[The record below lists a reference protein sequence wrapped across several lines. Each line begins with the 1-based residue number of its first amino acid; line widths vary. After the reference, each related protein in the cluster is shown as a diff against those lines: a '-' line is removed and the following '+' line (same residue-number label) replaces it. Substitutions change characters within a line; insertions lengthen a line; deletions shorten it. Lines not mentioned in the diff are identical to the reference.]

1 MDIFTTTVQA
11 FPVFRSSGH
20 LPPLSV
26 DQTEEMRILPIL
38 ASFAAHVGVLVVSAS
53 ASSATAGASHINT
66 KRQLPPQSIPIID
79 ISPLISPSSTL
90 VERQSVANQINQA
103 CTEIGFFAITNHGI
117 SSQTIDAL
125 LQSSRKF
132 FDMNIEDKL
141 AAKSA
146 NDKEY
151 PFGYERSEVLSK
163 GKQLD
168 GAGTTGN
175 EGECSRD
182 LKETYSLGPKLSA
195 DGQLARRWPPHHPAD
210 FISTHEE
217 YYAAMEKLAHCLLRG
232 FALALGLEEGYF
244 RPYFDPHQCALR
256 TLNYPQGEG
265 SRLRPGQI
273 RAGAHTDYGA
283 LTILKTGGPGLQV
296 RKDIINDEED
306 RWIDAPDLEDA
317 FIVNVGDMMRRYT
330 NDLWVSTLHR
340 VVVPKES
347 VGGRR
352 RQSIAFFVN
361 ARGDARV
368 EPLPTCVGK
377 DNPAKYE
384 PVTAG
389 EYLLRKHLASM
400 GSEL

>member
-1 MDIFTTTVQA
+1 
-11 FPVFRSSGH
+11 
-20 LPPLSV
+20 
-26 DQTEEMRILPIL
+26 MRILPVL
-38 ASFAAHVGVLVVSAS
+38 VSFAAHVGVLVVSAG
-53 ASSATAGASHINT
+53 ASSHAAAADASHINT
-66 KRQLPPQSIPIID
+66 KRQQPPQSIPIID
-79 ISPLISPSSTL
+79 ISPLISPCSTL

-103 CTEIGFFAITNHGI
+103 CTEIGFFAIINHGI

-132 FDMNIEDKL
+132 FDMNMEDKL

-146 NDKEY
+146 DDKKY
-151 PFGYERSEVLSK
+151 PYGYERSEVLSK

-168 GAGTTGN
+168 GAGTSGN
-175 EGECSRD
+175 EGECSPD

-217 YYAAMEKLAHCLLRG
+217 YYAAMENLAHCLLRG

-265 SRLRPGQI
+265 SSRLRPGQI

-306 RWIDAPDLEDA
+306 TSRWIDAPDLPDA
-317 FIVNVGDMMRRYT
+317 FIVNVGDMMRRWT
-330 NDLWVSTLHR
+330 NERWVSTLHR
-340 VVVPKES
+340 VVVPEEG
-347 VGGRR
+347 VGGQR